1 MRKVKALLKYAY
13 NKSITKNYMVS
24 DNRKHLEA
32 MYNLGLDN
40 SDYIY

>member
-1 MRKVKALLKYAY
+1 MRKVRALLRYAY
-13 NKSITKNYMVS
+13 NKSIIKNYKVS

-32 MYNLGLDN
+32 MYNSGLDN